1 MSTAE
6 QNISPAN
13 SGRRRP
19 RSVSPDLNMNHISS
33 GSTSQNIE
41 SIEGLRSLDAD
52 QEVFILT
59 FFSRNFLYVK
69 NYI

>member
-19 RSVSPDLNMNHISS
+19 RSVSPDLNMNHIA
-33 GSTSQNIE
+33 Q
-41 SIEGLRSLDAD
+41 LYR
-52 QEVFILT
+52 ILKVLKDCDLLMLIKRFLFYP
-59 FFSRNFLYVK
+59 FFPAISYM
-69 NYI
+69 